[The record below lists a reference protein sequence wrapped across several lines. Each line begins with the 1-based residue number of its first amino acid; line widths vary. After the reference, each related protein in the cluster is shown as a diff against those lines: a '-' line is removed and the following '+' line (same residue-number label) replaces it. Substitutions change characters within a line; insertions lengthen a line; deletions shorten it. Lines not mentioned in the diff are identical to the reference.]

1 MGDIST
7 SKQLDQS
14 QLSTYKLIVK
24 VVDSGSPVLSGTAAV
39 HITVMS
45 SSATQPQ
52 FESSQYIAEV
62 SENRPV
68 GTYVTTVT
76 ASSRSSVTYAL
87 VAGDA
92 ARRFVINPYSGVVT
106 SGAQFDYEGENFYN
120 LTVRATSMRGDVTRC
135 TVLVHVTDDNDN
147 RPAFAHDAYVG
158 NISEAAPPYSVV
170 LDTAGAPLVVKA
182 SDADADNNA
191 LLTYTIIE
199 PEAAEVFTIDP
210 TTGAVRTHTSIDHE
224 EAATYVFH
232 VQVRDD
238 GSPSYTAI
246 APALVTVHVT
256 DINDS
261 PPCFSH
267 DYYTVH
273 LLLPTYSGV
282 VVATVNATDADS
294 PPNALLAY
302 NLGLGNEDGHFT
314 IDGATGEVRVASEA
328 ELSRYYEIEVIVTDG
343 TLRGL
348 ALLRIRVK
356 EAEMTGLTFDRGGVY
371 RVEVVENTTDV
382 SQLLVLQP
390 RGHDFNE
397 HLVFSVRNPDDKFA
411 VGRTSGVLQSTGVL
425 FDHEARA
432 NYTVVVQVTDERTPP
447 RLAHA
452 IVHVSVVDINDN
464 VPMFVNQPYY
474 ASVSVESDVG
484 HVIKQ
489 VSLDGTENFFREL
502 DNNLNVRMFLCD
514 YGCVHTA
521 THAKRNQ
528 NCLGVYND

>member
-24 VVDSGSPVLSGTAAV
+24 VVDNGSPVMSGTAAV
-39 HITVMS
+39 HIAVMS
-45 SSATQPQ
+45 SSATPPQ
-52 FESSQYIAEV
+52 FELSEYIAEV
-62 SENRPV
+62 PENRPV

-87 VAGDA
+87 VSGDA
-92 ARRFVINPYSGVVT
+92 GRRFVINPYSGVVT
-106 SGAQFDYEGENFYN
+106 SGAQFDFEGENFYN
-120 LTVRATSMRGDVTRC
+120 LTVRATSMRGDTTWC
-135 TVLVHVTDDNDN
+135 TVLVHVVDDNDN
-147 RPAFAHDAYVG
+147 RPVFVHEAYIG
-158 NISEAAPPYSVV
+158 NVSEVAPPYSVV

-182 SDADADNNA
+182 SDADANNNA

-199 PEAAEVFTIDP
+199 PEASEVFTIDP
-210 TTGAVRTHTSIDHE
+210 TTGAIRTQTSVDHE
-224 EAATYVFH
+224 EAATYTFH
-232 VQVRDD
+232 VQVRDH

-256 DINDS
+256 DVNDS
-261 PPCFSH
+261 PPVFSQ

-294 PPNALLAY
+294 PPNARLAY
-302 NLGLGNEDGHFT
+302 NLGLGNEDRHFT
-314 IDGATGEVRVASEA
+314 IDGSTGTVHVASAA
-328 ELSRYYEIEVIVTDG
+328 ELSKYYEIEVIVTDG

-356 EAEMTGLTFDRGGVY
+356 EAETTGLVFDRSDY
-371 RVEVVENTTDV
+371 HVEVIENSTGV

-390 RGHDFNE
+390 RGHDLNE
-397 HLVFSVRNPDDKFA
+397 HLVFSIRNPDDKFV
-411 VGRTSGVLQSTGVL
+411 VGRTSGVLQSTGAV
-425 FDHEARA
+425 FDHEARG
-432 NYTVVVQVTDERTPP
+432 NYTVVVQVSDARTPP

-452 IVHVSVVDINDN
+452 IVHISVVDVNDN
-464 VPMFVNQPYY
+464 APMFVNQPYF

-489 VSLDGTENFFREL
+489 VSLDGT
-502 DNNLNVRMFLCD
+502 
-514 YGCVHTA
+514 
-521 THAKRNQ
+521 
-528 NCLGVYND
+528 